1 VTVHPADVS
10 AVPQT
15 AAATRLVV
23 ELRREAKGP
32 ALTFEPVTE
41 ADLGDARAE
50 AWLHLLARRGRPE
63 LPVAAARFDVEPVPG
78 KQGLP
83 HCTGFRLR
91 VPGGE
96 ARHFGQVALEQVAW
110 RATERL
116 RAAGALERTQS
127 VYFTLRAESGPERPD
142 AVARSGVVR
151 VADADADAD
160 ADGNGNG
167 DGHGN
172 GDTGSTARA
181 LVYET
186 RPLAPLLA
194 AARRVG
200 PAAEEGEFVALYT
213 EEALASALRAC
224 RRGAASRP
232 AVESGGLL
240 LGALARCPE
249 SGEVYALVHDVIE
262 AAHAECTSTSLAFS
276 SRTWAHVD
284 SVLRARRAAPGGA
297 ALMLLGQCHGHNF
310 LPANGAAP
318 CADCATAEVCG
329 RSSAFL
335 SPEDLV
341 WCAAVFSGQPWQLG
355 LVAGLNARNEP
366 DDAFFGQTG
375 GVLAPRGV
383 HVLPAAALAAGVA
396 PAARGVAARTDSAT
410 DSNPAT
416 S

>member
-1 VTVHPADVS
+1 VHPLDVS

-63 LPVAAARFDVEPVPG
+63 LPVAAARFDLEPVPG
-78 KQGLP
+78 KSGLP

-96 ARHFGQVALEQVAW
+96 ARHFGQQALEQVAW

-116 RAAGALERTQS
+116 RAAGSLERTQS
-127 VYFTLRAESGPERPD
+127 IFFTLRAESGPEQHAAAARRP
-142 AVARSGVVR
+142 AVAAGSGVVR
-151 VADADADAD
+151 VADGDVQGA
-160 ADGNGNG
+160 GNGA
-167 DGHGN
+167 
-172 GDTGSTARA
+172 ARA

-194 AARRVG
+194 VARRVG